1 MIIYK
6 PCGNAKP
13 HPMRNEVMQIYLKYK
28 DYIDMYKEFIKY
40 NSDLVPDILEIKCKI
55 NLFLL
60 CLFVHL
66 VHLFLNMQLYLVN
79 LAYYLLTVVH
89 FLQL

>member
-28 DYIDMYKEFIKY
+28 DYFENNKK
-40 NSDLVPDILEIKCKI
+40 DLKKWKNQI
-55 NLFLL
+55 
-60 CLFVHL
+60 
-66 VHLFLNMQLYLVN
+66 
-79 LAYYLLTVVH
+79 
-89 FLQL
+89 